1 MLEKGMLVKIIEKE
15 LLGCGKIG
23 IIIGFYLQDSSIVYQ
38 LVFPNGRSYYSYYY
52 EDELLVLDKELKT
65 FPEDN
70 SSSSICNWCFGKC
83 KSMSIKDC
91 MIFYCPKCLR

>member
-1 MLEKGMLVKIIEKE
+1 MLEKGMLVKVIEKG
-15 LLGCGKIG
+15 LLGYGKIG
-23 IIIGFYLQDSSIVYQ
+23 IIIRVYGINNIRYQ
-38 LVFPNGRSYYSYYY
+38 LIFPNGTDYHDYYY

-65 FPEDN
+65 FPVDN